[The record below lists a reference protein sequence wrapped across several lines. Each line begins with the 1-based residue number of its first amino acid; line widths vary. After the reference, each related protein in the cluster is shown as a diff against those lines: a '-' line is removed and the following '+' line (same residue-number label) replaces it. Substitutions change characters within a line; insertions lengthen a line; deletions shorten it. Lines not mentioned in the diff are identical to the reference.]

1 MQPKFNSFTRHIS
14 RRFATATLVSL
25 MALGAAHAQT
35 PAAYPNQSIKFIVP
49 YPAGGATD
57 ALARMMAQK
66 MQESWQ
72 QNVVVENKPGAGGT
86 IGANQVAKGP
96 ADGYTVLFSI
106 VALVQQIPLMKLPY
120 DPLKDFAPITRVAVS
135 PSVLA
140 AAPTLPV
147 NNLQEFVSLVKA
159 NPGKHSIGSYGP
171 GTSAH
176 LQGALLNLQSGLD
189 LTHVPYQGGAPL
201 VTAMMG
207 GQLSSA
213 FLDAGSSKQHL
224 PKFKLL
230 GVTGTERLS
239 WLPQV
244 PTLKEQGLQSYEP
257 MGWFAL
263 LLPAA
268 TPKPVIDKFSAES
281 QRILKLPDVREKIE
295 AMGLIPGGETPESFA
310 KVMKSDA
317 DIYARI
323 IRDAKIT
330 LN

>member
-1 MQPKFNSFTRHIS
+1 MRPFQRSLTR
-14 RRFATATLVSL
+14 RLALT
-25 MALGAAHAQT
+25 ALGGLACMLAGPVTAQG
-35 PAAYPNQSIKFIVP
+35 PYPSQPIKFIVP

-57 ALARMMAQK
+57 ALARMVALK
-66 MQESWQ
+66 MQDSWQ
-72 QNVVVENKPGAGGT
+72 QPVVVENKPGAGGT
-86 IGANQVAKGP
+86 IGNNQVAKAP
-96 ADGYTVLFSI
+96 ADGHTVLFGI
-106 VALVQQIPLMKLPY
+106 VAMVQQITLMKLPY
-120 DPLKDFAPITRVAVS
+120 DPLKDFAPISRVAIS

-140 AAPTLPV
+140 AAPSLPINTLP
-147 NNLQEFVSLVKA
+147 EFIKLVKA
-159 NPGKHSIGSYGP
+159 EPGKHSIGSYGP

-176 LQGALLNLQSGLD
+176 LQGALLSTQAGLD

-213 FLDAGSSKQHL
+213 FFDAGSSKQHL
-224 PKFKLL
+224 SKFKLL

-239 WLPQV
+239 WLPNV
-244 PTLKEQGLQSYEP
+244 PTLKEQGLHSYEP
-257 MGWFAL
+257 MGWFGL
-263 LLPAA
+263 FLPAA
-268 TPKPVIDKFSAES
+268 TPKAVVDKFSAET

-295 AMGLIPGGETPESFA
+295 GMGLIPGGETTESFA

>member
-1 MQPKFNSFTRHIS
+1 
-14 RRFATATLVSL
+14 L
-25 MALGAAHAQT
+25 LGAGAAQAQT
-35 PAAYPNQSIKFIVP
+35 AYPTQPIKFIVP

-57 ALARMMAQK
+57 VLARMVAQK

-72 QNVVVENKPGAGGT
+72 QTVIVENKPGAGGT
-86 IGANQVAKGP
+86 IGNNQVAKAP
-96 ADGYTVLFSI
+96 ADGYTVLFGI
-106 VALVQQIPLMKLPY
+106 VALVQQMTLMKLPY
-120 DPLKDFAPITRVAVS
+120 DPIKDFAPISRVAIS

-140 AAPTLPV
+140 ASPTLPV
-147 NNLQEFVSLVKA
+147 NNLAEFTSLVKA

-189 LTHVPYQGGAPL
+189 LMHVPYQGGAPL
-201 VTAMMG
+201 VTAMIG

-213 FLDAGSSKQHL
+213 FFDAGSSKQHL

-239 WLPQV
+239 WLPNV
-244 PTLKEQGLQSYEP
+244 PTLKEQGLHSYEP
-257 MGWFAL
+257 MGWFGL
-263 LLPAA
+263 FLPAA
-268 TPKPVIDKFSAES
+268 TPKPVVDKFSAET

-295 AMGLIPGGETPESFA
+295 AMGLIPGGETTENFA

-317 DIYARI
+317 EIYARI

>member
-1 MQPKFNSFTRHIS
+1 MKKTITR
-14 RRFATATLVSL
+14 RMTLAALSSL
-25 MALGAAHAQT
+25 ALLGAAGAPAQT
-35 PAAYPNQSIKFIVP
+35 AYPSQPIKFIVP

-57 ALARMMAQK
+57 VLARMVAQK
-66 MQESWQ
+66 MQDSWQ
-72 QNVVVENKPGAGGT
+72 QTVVVENKPGAGGA
-86 IGANQVAKGP
+86 IGNNLVAKAP
-96 ADGYTVLFSI
+96 ADGHTVLFGI
-106 VALVQQIPLMKLPY
+106 VALVQQMTLMKLPY
-120 DPLKDFAPITRVAVS
+120 DPIKDFAPISRVAIS

-140 AAPTLPV
+140 ASPTLPI
-147 NNLQEFVSLVKA
+147 NNLAEFTSLVKA

-213 FLDAGSSKQHL
+213 FMDAGSSKQHL

-239 WLPQV
+239 WLPNV
-244 PTLKEQGLQSYEP
+244 PTLKEQGLNSYEP
-257 MGWFAL
+257 MGWFGL
-263 LLPAA
+263 FLPGA
-268 TPKPVIDKFSAES
+268 TPKPVVDKFSAET

-295 AMGLIPGGETPESFA
+295 AMGLIPGGENTESFT
-310 KVMKSDA
+310 KIVKSDA
-317 DIYARI
+317 DVYARI

>member
-1 MQPKFNSFTRHIS
+1 MRKFL
-14 RRFATATLVSL
+14 RRLALTSL
-25 MALGAAHAQT
+25 TSMALLIPSLGKAQT
-35 PAAYPNQSIKFIVP
+35 AYPSQSIKFIVP

-57 ALARMMAQK
+57 ALARMVAQK
-66 MQESWQ
+66 MQENWQ
-72 QNVVVENKPGAGGT
+72 QSVVVENRPGAGGT
-86 IGANQVAKGP
+86 IGSNQVAKGP
-96 ADGYTVLFSI
+96 ADGYTVLFGI
-106 VALVQQIPLMKLPY
+106 VALVQQITLMKLPY
-120 DPLKDFAPITRVAVS
+120 DPLKDFAPISRVAIS

-140 AAPTLPV
+140 AAPALPINTLP
-147 NNLQEFVSLVKA
+147 EFVSLVKS

-176 LQGALLNLQSGLD
+176 LQGALLNLQSNLD
-189 LTHVPYQGGAPL
+189 LTHVPYPGGAQL
-201 VTAMMG
+201 VTALMG

-224 PKFKLL
+224 SKFKLM

-239 WLPQV
+239 WLPNV
-244 PTLKEQGLQSYEP
+244 PTLKEQGFHSYEP
-257 MGWFAL
+257 MGWFGL
-263 LLPAA
+263 LLPAG
-268 TPKPVIDKFSAES
+268 TPKPVVDKFSVET

-295 AMGLIPGGETPESFA
+295 GMGLIPGGETPDNFA

-323 IRDAKIT
+323 IREAKIS

>member
-1 MQPKFNSFTRHIS
+1 MRKFL
-14 RRFATATLVSL
+14 RRLALTSL
-25 MALGAAHAQT
+25 TSMALLIPSLGKAQT
-35 PAAYPNQSIKFIVP
+35 VYPSQSIKFIVP

-57 ALARMMAQK
+57 ALARMVAQK
-66 MQESWQ
+66 MQENWQ
-72 QNVVVENKPGAGGT
+72 QSVVVENRPGAGGT
-86 IGANQVAKGP
+86 IGSNQVAKGP
-96 ADGYTVLFSI
+96 ADGYTVLFGI
-106 VALVQQIPLMKLPY
+106 VALVQQITLMKLPY
-120 DPLKDFAPITRVAVS
+120 DPLKDFAPISRVAIS

-140 AAPTLPV
+140 AAPALPINTLP
-147 NNLQEFVSLVKA
+147 EFVSLVKS

-176 LQGALLNLQSGLD
+176 LQGALLNLQSNLD
-189 LTHVPYQGGAPL
+189 LTHVPYQGGAQL
-201 VTAMMG
+201 VTALMG

-224 PKFKLL
+224 SKFKLM

-239 WLPQV
+239 WLPNI
-244 PTLKEQGLQSYEP
+244 PTLKEQGFHSYEP
-257 MGWFAL
+257 MGWFGL
-263 LLPAA
+263 LLPAG
-268 TPKPVIDKFSAES
+268 TPKPVVDKFSVET

-295 AMGLIPGGETPESFA
+295 GMGLIPGGETPDNFA

-323 IRDAKIT
+323 IREAKIS

>member
-1 MQPKFNSFTRHIS
+1 MKKTITR
-14 RRFATATLVSL
+14 RMTLAALSSL
-25 MALGAAHAQT
+25 ALLGAAGAPAQT
-35 PAAYPNQSIKFIVP
+35 AYPSQPIKFIVP

-57 ALARMMAQK
+57 VLARMVAQK
-66 MQESWQ
+66 MQDSWQ
-72 QNVVVENKPGAGGT
+72 QTVVVENKPGAGGT
-86 IGANQVAKGP
+86 IGNNLVAKAP
-96 ADGYTVLFSI
+96 ADGHTVLFGI
-106 VALVQQIPLMKLPY
+106 VALVQQMTLMKLPY
-120 DPLKDFAPITRVAVS
+120 DPIKDFAPISRVAIS
-135 PSVLA
+135 PSVRA
-140 AAPTLPV
+140 ASPTLPI
-147 NNLQEFVSLVKA
+147 NNLAEFTSLVKA

-213 FLDAGSSKQHL
+213 FMDAGSSKQHL

-239 WLPQV
+239 WLPNV
-244 PTLKEQGLQSYEP
+244 PTLKEQGLNSYEP
-257 MGWFAL
+257 MGWFGL
-263 LLPAA
+263 FLPGA
-268 TPKPVIDKFSAES
+268 TSKPVVDKFSAET

-295 AMGLIPGGETPESFA
+295 AMGLIPGGETTESFT
-310 KVMKSDA
+310 KIVKSDA
-317 DIYARI
+317 DVYARI

>member
-1 MQPKFNSFTRHIS
+1 MKKTFTR
-14 RRFATATLVSL
+14 RMALATLSSL
-25 MALGAAHAQT
+25 AVMGAGSALAQAQT
-35 PAAYPNQSIKFIVP
+35 AYPSQPIKFIVP

-57 ALARMMAQK
+57 VLARMVAQK
-66 MQESWQ
+66 MQDSWQ
-72 QNVVVENKPGAGGT
+72 QTVVVENKPGAGGT
-86 IGANQVAKGP
+86 IGNNLVAKAP
-96 ADGYTVLFSI
+96 ADGHTVLFGI
-106 VALVQQIPLMKLPY
+106 VALVQQMTLMKLPY
-120 DPLKDFAPITRVAVS
+120 DPLKDFAPISRVAIS

-140 AAPTLPV
+140 ASPTLPI
-147 NNLQEFVSLVKA
+147 NNLAEFTSLVKA

-189 LTHVPYQGGAPL
+189 LMHVPYQGGAPL
-201 VTAMMG
+201 VTAMIG

-239 WLPQV
+239 WLPNV
-244 PTLKEQGLQSYEP
+244 PTLKEQGLNSYEP
-257 MGWFAL
+257 MGWFGL
-263 LLPAA
+263 FLPAA
-268 TPKPVIDKFSAES
+268 TPKAVVDKFSAET

-295 AMGLIPGGETPESFA
+295 AMGLIPGGETIDNFA

>member
-1 MQPKFNSFTRHIS
+1 MTKTFTR
-14 RRFATATLVSL
+14 RMALATLSSL
-25 MALGAAHAQT
+25 ALLGAGAAQAQT
-35 PAAYPNQSIKFIVP
+35 AYPTQPIKFIVP

-57 ALARMMAQK
+57 VLARMVAQK

-72 QNVVVENKPGAGGT
+72 QTVIVENKPGAGGT
-86 IGANQVAKGP
+86 IGNNQVAKAP
-96 ADGYTVLFSI
+96 ADGYTVLFGI
-106 VALVQQIPLMKLPY
+106 VALVQQMTLMKLPY
-120 DPLKDFAPITRVAVS
+120 DPIKDFAPISRVAIS

-140 AAPTLPV
+140 ASPTLPI
-147 NNLQEFVSLVKA
+147 NNLAEFTSLVKA

-189 LTHVPYQGGAPL
+189 LMHVPYQGGAPL
-201 VTAMMG
+201 VTAMIG

-213 FLDAGSSKQHL
+213 FFDAGSSKQHL

-239 WLPQV
+239 WLPNV
-244 PTLKEQGLQSYEP
+244 PTLKEQGLHSYEP
-257 MGWFAL
+257 MGWFGL
-263 LLPAA
+263 FLPAA
-268 TPKPVIDKFSAES
+268 TPKPVVDKFSAET

-295 AMGLIPGGETPESFA
+295 AMGLIPGGETTENFA

-317 DIYARI
+317 EIYARI

-330 LN
+330 PN

>member
-1 MQPKFNSFTRHIS
+1 MRNFLHRLALT
-14 RRFATATLVSL
+14 SL
-25 MALGAAHAQT
+25 TSMALLIPSLGKAQT
-35 PAAYPNQSIKFIVP
+35 GYPSQSIKFIVP

-57 ALARMMAQK
+57 ALARMVAQK
-66 MQESWQ
+66 MQENWQ
-72 QNVVVENKPGAGGT
+72 QSVVVENRPGAGGT
-86 IGANQVAKGP
+86 IGSNQVAKGP
-96 ADGYTVLFSI
+96 ADGYTVLFGI
-106 VALVQQIPLMKLPY
+106 VALVQQITLMKLPY
-120 DPLKDFAPITRVAVS
+120 DPLKDFAPISRVAIS

-140 AAPTLPV
+140 AAPALPINTLP
-147 NNLQEFVSLVKA
+147 EFVSLVKS

-176 LQGALLNLQSGLD
+176 LQGALLNLQSNLD
-189 LTHVPYQGGAPL
+189 LTHVPYQGGAQL
-201 VTAMMG
+201 VTALMG

-224 PKFKLL
+224 SKFKLM

-239 WLPQV
+239 WLPNV
-244 PTLKEQGLQSYEP
+244 PTLKEQGFHSYEP
-257 MGWFAL
+257 MGWFGL
-263 LLPAA
+263 LLPAG
-268 TPKPVIDKFSAES
+268 TPKPVVDKFSVET

-295 AMGLIPGGETPESFA
+295 AMGLIPGGETPDNFA

-323 IRDAKIT
+323 IREAKIS

>member
-1 MQPKFNSFTRHIS
+1 MKKTLTR
-14 RRFATATLVSL
+14 RLALATLSSL
-25 MALGAAHAQT
+25 ALLGAGAALAQT
-35 PAAYPNQSIKFIVP
+35 VYPTQPIKFIVP

-57 ALARMMAQK
+57 VLARMVAQK

-72 QNVVVENKPGAGGT
+72 QTVVVENKPGAGGT
-86 IGANQVAKGP
+86 IGNNQVAKAP
-96 ADGYTVLFSI
+96 ADGHTVLFSI
-106 VALVQQIPLMKLPY
+106 VALVQQISLMKLPY
-120 DPLKDFAPITRVAVS
+120 DPLKDFAPISRVAIS

-140 AAPTLPV
+140 ASPTLPV
-147 NNLQEFVSLVKA
+147 NNLTEFISLVKA

-189 LTHVPYQGGAPL
+189 LMHVPYQGGAPL
-201 VTAMMG
+201 VTAMIG

-230 GVTGTERLS
+230 GVTGTERLP
-239 WLPQV
+239 WLPNV
-244 PTLKEQGLQSYEP
+244 PTLKEQGLNSYEP
-257 MGWFAL
+257 MGWFGL
-263 LLPAA
+263 FLPAA
-268 TPKPVIDKFSAES
+268 TPKPVVDKFSAET

-295 AMGLIPGGETPESFA
+295 AMGLIPGGETTENFA

-317 DIYARI
+317 EIYARI

>member
-1 MQPKFNSFTRHIS
+1 MQTMTR
-14 RRFATATLVSL
+14 RVALAALCSL
-25 MALGAAHAQT
+25 TVLAAGGVHAQ
-35 PAAYPNQSIKFIVP
+35 AAYPNQPIKFIVP

-66 MQESWQ
+66 MQDNWQ
-72 QNVVVENKPGAGGT
+72 QSVVVENKPGAGGT
-86 IGANQVAKGP
+86 IGNNLVAKGP
-96 ADGYTVLFSI
+96 ADGYTVLFGI
-106 VALVQQIPLMKLPY
+106 VALVQQISLMKLPY
-120 DPLKDFAPITRVAVS
+120 DPLKDFAPITRVAIS

-189 LTHVPYQGGAPL
+189 LMHVPYQGGAPL

-230 GVTGTERLS
+230 GVTGSERLT

-268 TPKPVIDKFSAES
+268 TPKAVIDKFSAES

-295 AMGLIPGGETPESFA
+295 AMGLIPGGESTESFA
-310 KVMKSDA
+310 KIMKADA
-317 DIYARI
+317 DIYGRI